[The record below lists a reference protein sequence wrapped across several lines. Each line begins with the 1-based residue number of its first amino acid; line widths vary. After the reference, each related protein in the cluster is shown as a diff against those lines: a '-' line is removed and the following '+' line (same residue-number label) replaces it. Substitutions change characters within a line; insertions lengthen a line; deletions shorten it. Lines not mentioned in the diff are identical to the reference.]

1 MFLAIREIT
10 TARGRFALI
19 GGTVA
24 LITLLLV
31 MLSGLTEGLSKQNTS
46 ALESLEKEYP
56 YISFSTEDPSFS
68 ESVMHADDIASDGT
82 PFGAAQTKLEGH
94 GGVAVLSLPAG
105 TQVPGTDKT
114 IPEQGVLLPD
124 SIDAA
129 ETVTLGG
136 TDFSVEGTVPET
148 MYSHSAVVW
157 ASTESWQQI
166 SHAPKGVVSTAALY
180 KHEVPG
186 SVKVSK
192 SFTGLAGYQS
202 ERGSLLTMQGFLYGI
217 SALVTV
223 AFLTVWTIQRTRDLS
238 ILRALGATVRY
249 LLRDALAQ
257 AAIILAAGTI
267 LGAVVGWAL
276 GALASGTV
284 PFDVSLR
291 SIAVP
296 AVGIWVLGMAGALVA
311 TRRVAKANPLD
322 ALGGNA

>member
-68 ESVMHADDIASDGT
+68 ESAMHAGDIASDGI
-82 PFGAAQTKLEGH
+82 PLGAAQTKLEGH

-105 TQVPGTDKT
+105 TQIPGTDKT

-192 SFTGLAGYQS
+192 L
-202 ERGSLLTMQGFLYGI
+202 SLI
-217 SALVTV
+217 H
-223 AFLTVWTIQRTRDLS
+223 I
-238 ILRALGATVRY
+238 
-249 LLRDALAQ
+249 
-257 AAIILAAGTI
+257 
-267 LGAVVGWAL
+267 
-276 GALASGTV
+276 
-284 PFDVSLR
+284 
-291 SIAVP
+291 
-296 AVGIWVLGMAGALVA
+296 
-311 TRRVAKANPLD
+311 
-322 ALGGNA
+322 

>member
-1 MFLAIREIT
+1 
-10 TARGRFALI
+10 
-19 GGTVA
+19 
-24 LITLLLV
+24 
-31 MLSGLTEGLSKQNTS
+31 
-46 ALESLEKEYP
+46 
-56 YISFSTEDPSFS
+56 
-68 ESVMHADDIASDGT
+68 MHAGDIASDGI
-82 PFGAAQTKLEGH
+82 PLGAAQTKLEGH

>member
-1 MFLAIREIT
+1 
-10 TARGRFALI
+10 
-19 GGTVA
+19 
-24 LITLLLV
+24 
-31 MLSGLTEGLSKQNTS
+31 
-46 ALESLEKEYP
+46 
-56 YISFSTEDPSFS
+56 
-68 ESVMHADDIASDGT
+68 
-82 PFGAAQTKLEGH
+82 
-94 GGVAVLSLPAG
+94 
-105 TQVPGTDKT
+105 
-114 IPEQGVLLPD
+114 
-124 SIDAA
+124 
-129 ETVTLGG
+129 
-136 TDFSVEGTVPET
+136 
-148 MYSHSAVVW
+148 
-157 ASTESWQQI
+157 
-166 SHAPKGVVSTAALY
+166 
-180 KHEVPG
+180 
-186 SVKVSK
+186 
-192 SFTGLAGYQS
+192 
-202 ERGSLLTMQGFLYGI
+202 MQGFLYGI